1 MGERQKEN
9 SGQTVSVELGLL
21 LRQGTAFLSQ
31 AGVEA
36 SGYDAG
42 VLLEQITGRQRLLLY
57 GGREPLST
65 GTAGEFLEASPA
77 AGGRRAPYNISWGNG
92 TFTDALLRW
101 AMAC

>member
-1 MGERQKEN
+1 MGGRQKEI
-9 SGQTVSVELGLL
+9 SGQTASVELGLL

-36 SGYDAG
+36 PGYDVG

-57 GGREPLST
+57 GSRGTLSA

-77 AGGRRAPYNISWGNG
+77 AGGRRAPTIYPGG
-92 TFTDALLRW
+92 MGLLRTHF
-101 AMAC
+101 